1 MSDQSV
7 PDQELSDPGSL
18 DGHGAADHDQPFV
31 GFRAYH
37 FNTRQLARLLHL
49 RSELLD
55 ARLGHGRWAQDLAAC
70 A

>member
-7 PDQELSDPGSL
+7 PNPELSDPSTL
-18 DGHGAADHDQPFV
+18 DADAATDDDQPFV

-55 ARLGHGRWAQDLAAC
+55 ARLGHGRWTEDLAAC
-70 A
+70 R